1 MKDHMDD
8 LERRRQMYLYSKGF
22 MTPLMVNEEFRQAG
36 FFIKTMEDFIEASTA
51 AEVEKLQAEAN
62 ALNSDD
68 VDEFWSWNFPVHWE
82 EVIGARIR
90 SAFCTQVCSQVEA
103 TLGKI
108 CELVRV
114 LERCPLT
121 IKDVKSGA
129 VLEQHRKYLSKVGK
143 FNSPRPTLWDE
154 MSHVF
159 RLRNIL
165 IHEEG
170 YVGADRDRNLI
181 NFLSSLP
188 NIRIQSGFVE
198 LQSGSCPA
206 LLDIAKRFSDAL
218 FAEYDVL
225 IRRLRAAEAN
235 MTASAPAVRG

>member
-1 MKDHMDD
+1 MKYHMDD
-8 LERRRQMYLYSKGF
+8 LERHRQIYLYSKGF

-36 FFIKTMEDFIEASTA
+36 FFIRTMEDFIEASTA
-51 AEVEKLQAEAN
+51 AEVARLQAEAS

-68 VDEFWSWNFPVHWE
+68 AEEFWAWNFPVHWE

-143 FNSPRPTLWDE
+143 FNSPPSTLWDE
-154 MSHVF
+154 MGHVF

-170 YVGADRDRNLI
+170 YVGAERDRSLV

-188 NIRIQSGFVE
+188 NIRIQNGFVE

-235 MTASAPAVRG
+235 IAASAPTRME

>member
-1 MKDHMDD
+1 MDD

-22 MTPLMVNEEFRQAG
+22 MTPLMVDEEFRQAG

-51 AEVEKLQAEAN
+51 AEVEKLEAEAKV
-62 ALNSDD
+62 LNSEDAE
-68 VDEFWSWNFPVHWE
+68 EFWAWNFPIHWE

-129 VLEQHRKYLSKVGK
+129 VLEQHRKYLNKVGK
-143 FNSPRPTLWDE
+143 FNSPPPTLWDE
-154 MSHVF
+154 MGYVF

-170 YVGADRDRNLI
+170 YVGAERDRSLVA
-181 NFLSSLP
+181 FLSSLP
-188 NIRIQSGFVE
+188 NFKIRNDFVE

-225 IRRLRAAEAN
+225 IQRLRAAEPYRIVE
-235 MTASAPAVRG
+235 APVRGDS

>member
-1 MKDHMDD
+1 MGE
-8 LERRRQMYLYSKGF
+8 LEHVRQMYLYSKGF

-51 AEVEKLQAEAN
+51 AEVEKLQTEAD
-62 ALNSDD
+62 ALNTDD
-68 VDEFWSWNFPVHWE
+68 ADEFWAWNFPTHWE
-82 EVIGARIR
+82 EVIGTRIR
-90 SAFCTQVCSQVEA
+90 SAFCTQICSQVEA

-129 VLEQHRKYLSKVGK
+129 VLEQHRKYLNKVGK
-143 FNSPRPTLWDE
+143 FNNPPSTLWDE
-154 MSHVF
+154 MGYVF

-170 YVGADRDRNLI
+170 YVGADRDRSLV

-188 NIRIQSGFVE
+188 NFRIQNDFVG

-225 IRRLRAAEAN
+225 IQRLRAAETN
-235 MTASAPAVRG
+235 QVSGAPVHGR